1 MVKENLQKKM
11 KYRFDKYDVE
21 IVNPDV
27 FVNRVHDDWTL
38 NYCEVDIM
46 LKTKDASFPVSLGGF
61 TYSDYHTKADIIDW
75 VNIELRNYIVSD
87 DTNVRYTVVSGKP
100 VDQRPLSK
108 IILWFKK
115 LLKK

>member
-27 FVNRVHDDWTL
+27 YINRVHDDWTL

-61 TYSDYHTKADIIDW
+61 TYTDSYTKADIIDW
-75 VNIELRNYIVSD
+75 VNIELKNYIVT
-87 DTNVRYTVVSGKP
+87 DTNVRYTVISEKP
-100 VDQRPLSK
+100 ADKPLSK
-108 IILWFKK
+108 IRLWFKK
-115 LLKK
+115 LLKQ